1 MKKIY
6 RSNTDK
12 MVAGVIGGFAEY
24 FQVDSTLLRLGWVL
38 ITIFTGFFPG
48 VLFYIVAAL
57 IMPLR
62 QD

>member
-24 FQVDSTLLRLGWVL
+24 FQVDSTLLRLGYVL

-48 VLFYIVAAL
+48 IIFYIVAAL

-62 QD
+62 PE